1 MRTIN
6 SFRSLIG
13 VLCMFSGMLC
23 ACSSNETVPETGGGG
38 NKTVEFLVTNYM
50 QYDMDEGTRAAISV
64 GNSERIKHLAMG
76 IFDAIADTLVTPIQ
90 TQKKTDQGY
99 GSFTAKLNYG
109 KYRLVFLGYGG
120 DNTVLTMTDPENI
133 SFEDNALP
141 QTFLNSFEFT
151 VDANTAAVTNI
162 VLKRVVSGFQL
173 NIQDAISNR
182 TAAIKFKTTGGGMVL
197 NAKTGFAKASTGREY
212 SIDIP
217 KNYKGQTGKNLNIYL
232 FLPQNEETM
241 NIQASAIDENRNAF
255 IERTFTNVPMKIN
268 TLTIYKGNFF
278 ADTPYGFTIQVE
290 DDWGNQVENTF

>member
-23 ACSSNETVPETGGGG
+23 ACSSNETAPETGGG
-38 NKTVEFLVTNYM
+38 NKTVEFLVTNYV

-76 IFDAIADTLVTPIQ
+76 IFDVTTNQLVGSVQ
-90 TQKKTDQGY
+90 VQDKGSAGY
-99 GSFTAKLNYG
+99 GTFTATLNYG
-109 KYRLVFLGYGG
+109 KYWLVFLGYGG
-120 DNTVLTMTDPENI
+120 DNTVLTMTDLENI
-133 SFEDNALP
+133 SFGDNVVP
-141 QTFLNSFEFT
+141 QTFLSSFEFT
-151 VDANTAAVTNI
+151 VDANTAAVTDI

-182 TAAIKFKTTGGGMVL
+182 TSTIKFKTTRGGMVL
-197 NAKTGFAKASTGREY
+197 NAKTGLAKASTGREY

-217 KNYKGQTGKNLNIYL
+217 ENYKGQTGKSLNIYL

-241 NIQASAIDENRNAF
+241 DITASAIDKNGDAF
-255 IERTFTNVPMKIN
+255 IERTFTGVPMKIN

-278 ADTPYGFTIQVE
+278 ADTPYGFTIQVD